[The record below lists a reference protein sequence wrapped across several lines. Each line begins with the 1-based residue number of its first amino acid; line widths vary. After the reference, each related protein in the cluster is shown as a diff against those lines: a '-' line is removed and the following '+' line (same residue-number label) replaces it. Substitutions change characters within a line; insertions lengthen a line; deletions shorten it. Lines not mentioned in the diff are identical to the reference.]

1 MESEQKYIE
10 DEFELDEYFLKQMHT
25 FELDVKNKIASKIDE
40 LIGLKSTAGKI
51 QSIAGYINLKKDIDI
66 FFVLDYYREADCAPT
81 VLIDVNEIEVDRYLD
96 YINYNKYIK

>member
-40 LIGLKSTAGKI
+40 LIGLKA
-51 QSIAGYINLKKDIDI
+51 QL
-66 FFVLDYYREADCAPT
+66 E
-81 VLIDVNEIEVDRYLD
+81 
-96 YINYNKYIK
+96 KYKA